1 MQTPNLTPQEIAKIA
16 QALDAYAAQSG
27 NKRIL
32 GAKLGSIITL
42 AIRPKQLRELG
53 GMRKVASDALSEL
66 LAPLP
71 TTTLDPD
78 VAFEVKT
85 RTPHAGT
92 DNLIPNV
99 PTEVAGAALWRLFSN
114 PKLPCAL
121 TISPEG
127 AVLAQ
132 RVAPDGPAVPGA
144 LEGPTTEDYQALA
157 GDFASQEDPPV
168 REKLEATIVVA
179 DFYNT
184 WIAELRALRT
194 PQNNLLKRWETL
206 RSEFVARKLQQALAT
221 AGLDVVRVSEI
232 VSTARPL
239 AGWRQRPPAE
249 AAKSEAPATRAD
261 AVHQAV
267 APAMDDL
274 AALRK
279 ILHGA
284 IDRMSLSELSEL
296 RVPAGALIEI
306 AKK

>member
-1 MQTPNLTPQEIAKIA
+1 MQTLNLTPQEIAKIA

-53 GMRKVASDALSEL
+53 GMRKVASDALGQL

-114 PKLPCAL
+114 PRLPCAL

-127 AVLAQ
+127 SVVAQ
-132 RVAPDGPAVPGA
+132 RVDPDGPAMPGT

-157 GDFASQEDPPV
+157 RDFASQEDPPV
-168 REKLEATIVVA
+168 REKLEATIVVE

-184 WIAELRALRT
+184 WIAALRALRT

-206 RSEFVARKLQQALAT
+206 RSEFVASKLHQALAA
-221 AGLDVVRVSEI
+221 AGMDVVRVSEI

-239 AGWRQRPPAE
+239 AGWRQRPPTE
-249 AAKSEAPATRAD
+249 AAKTEAPAIRAD

-267 APAMDDL
+267 APVMDDL